1 VVNILITNK
10 KSSAFFEKH
19 TKYCTLLMII
29 HNIYSRKDI
38 LLQELERG
46 VEVLRFN
53 EFFLYLAG
61 TQAQEKAFCVS

>member
-1 VVNILITNK
+1 
-10 KSSAFFEKH
+10 
-19 TKYCTLLMII
+19 MII

-61 TQAQEKAFCVS
+61 IQAQEKAFCVS